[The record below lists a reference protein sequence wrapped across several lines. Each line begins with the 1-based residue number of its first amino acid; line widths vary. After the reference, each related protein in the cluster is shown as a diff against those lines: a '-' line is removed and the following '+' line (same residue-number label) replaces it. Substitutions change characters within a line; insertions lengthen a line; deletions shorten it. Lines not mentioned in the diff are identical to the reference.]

1 MKTALMSG
9 LCFSLLAVANG
20 AHSQASEPAAEI
32 TQIAQTAPAAPAADA
47 APVAGMSPVP
57 MPAGAALCD
66 APWFRSGSRV
76 QMEGDGE
83 MPMSITMTLREVMR
97 TARGCS
103 AQLEVRSKSALS
115 ALMGPPVVMDQVHE
129 INIDRSSATMRT
141 RIDSRNAVINARARY
156 ARMFGEASFTGSGV
170 FNYAGVEIKEGA
182 MLEGE
187 TFQSSVSLKIYPLG
201 ADEVVGTMQALHAS
215 IIVGSRMVGRRQ
227 MINTVMGR
235 KECMPITYEKRTS
248 LGPLMVGDEILQLEP
263 SVLHVTDWYCPMEAF
278 VLRTEV
284 RQNNKVQRVD
294 VTGLEMLDPEAPA
307 ER

>member
-1 MKTALMSG
+1 MRPALLVWLLTGVMNTA
-9 LCFSLLAVANG
+9 FA
-20 AHSQASEPAAEI
+20 QAS
-32 TQIAQTAPAAPAADA
+32 APDA
-47 APVAGMSPVP
+47 APVSGMSPP
-57 MPAGAALCD
+57 MPSGAVLCD

-76 QMEGDGE
+76 QLEGDGS

-129 INIDRSSATMRT
+129 INIDRNAATART

-156 ARMFGEASFTGSGV
+156 ARMFGEASFNGSGV
-170 FNYAGVEIKEGA
+170 FNYAGLEIKEGA
-182 MLEGE
+182 TLEGE

-201 ADEVVGTMQALHAS
+201 KDEVVGTMQALHAS
-215 IIVGSRMVGRRQ
+215 IIVGSRHVGRKQ
-227 MINTVMGR
+227 MINTVMGS

-248 LGPLMVGDEILQLEP
+248 LGPLMVGEELLQLEP

-278 VLRTEV
+278 VLRTEI
-284 RQNNKVQRVD
+284 RQNNEVQRVD
-294 VTGLEMLDPEAPA
+294 VTALEMLPE
-307 ER
+307 EGQ